1 MTPRDRS
8 LLRIVLCA
16 AVLLIGVRFLIMP
29 ALDSRTEL
37 EQELESVR
45 MTEMEYKSQ
54 IAALGGLDADIAEAE
69 DLLEKAG
76 EPYYAGVLGTPQMDD
91 IITAL
96 ELRHGLF
103 PQDLTLTDAA
113 EGAVQPYLADEDAE
127 AAVPAGYVYVGTA
140 QLRAQGAESDFVAFL
155 TDVEQNAPGIRVV
168 SFTISETKY
177 LSSSSEQVETND
189 IRCTME
195 LYMCLS
201 GEEAAE

>member
-76 EPYYAGVLGTPQMDD
+76 EPYTRACSARRRWTTSSRRSSCA
-91 IITAL
+91 TACS
-96 ELRHGLF
+96 R
-103 PQDLTLTDAA
+103 
-113 EGAVQPYLADEDAE
+113 
-127 AAVPAGYVYVGTA
+127 
-140 QLRAQGAESDFVAFL
+140 R
-155 TDVEQNAPGIRVV
+155 I
-168 SFTISETKY
+168 
-177 LSSSSEQVETND
+177 
-189 IRCTME
+189 
-195 LYMCLS
+195 
-201 GEEAAE
+201 